1 MAYSRRTIL
10 KGGFGLTA
18 AAAAVGAAPLALATG
33 LDTGSDPIGDLINKQ
48 APAGT
53 LMGGSSGVL
62 GGPAAAMLGDSA
74 RRLAFD
80 NLHTGEKLDVAYW
93 ENGTYVPDALQAVN
107 HVLRDH
113 YNNEVHI
120 IEPRLLDL
128 LTALSRKMEAMPNF
142 EVISGYRSPS
152 TNAML
157 HAESSEVAV
166 SSLHMLGQAIDIRMT
181 DRNLAYLHLAA
192 LELGDGGVGYYPM
205 SDFVHVDVGR
215 VRHWGGT

>member
-10 KGGFGLTA
+10 KGGFGFTA
-18 AAAAVGAAPLALATG
+18 AAAALGAAPLALATG
-33 LDTGSDPIGDLINKQ
+33 LDDPIGDLISKQ
-48 APAGT
+48 APQGT
-53 LMGGSSGVL
+53 LMGGVVL
-62 GGPAAAMLGDSA
+62 GPQTLAVLGDGA

-93 ENGTYVPDALQAVN
+93 ENGTYLPDALQAVN

-113 YNNEVHI
+113 YNNEVHV
-120 IEPRLLDL
+120 IEPKLLDL
-128 LTALSRKMEAMPNF
+128 LTALSRKMEATPNF
-142 EVISGYRSPS
+142 EVISGYRSPA

-166 SSLHMLGQAIDIRMT
+166 SSLHMLGEAIDIRMS
-181 DRNLAYLHLAA
+181 DRNLAYLHSAA
-192 LELGDGGVGYYPM
+192 LELADGGVGYYPM

>member
-10 KGGFGLTA
+10 KGSFGLTA
-18 AAAAVGAAPLALATG
+18 AAAAIGAAPLALATG
-33 LDTGSDPIGDLINKQ
+33 LEPAADPIGDLIRQQ
-48 APAGT
+48 APVGS
-53 LMGGSSGVL
+53 LIGGQISA
-62 GGPAAAMLGDSA
+62 GPALLGDAA

-93 ENGTYVPDALQAVN
+93 ENGAYLPDALHAVN
-107 HVLRDH
+107 YVLRDH
-113 YNNEVHI
+113 CNNEVHV

-128 LTALSRKMEAMPNF
+128 LTALSRKMETTPKF
-142 EVISGYRSPS
+142 EVISGYRSPA

-166 SSLHMLGQAIDIRMT
+166 SSLHIQGEAIDIRMT
-181 DRNLAYLHLAA
+181 DRNLAWLHNAA
-192 LELGDGGVGYYPM
+192 LELAQGGVGYYPA